1 MVINM
6 DIKEGRVVSDA
17 ELYATRSGRPKLTFR
32 LTVARD
38 ASRAPKYGEG
48 GSGGGRGADL
58 IHVVM
63 YGPRARDVHRLLSR
77 GVHVVVFGW
86 TQSRTH
92 STQEGGR
99 RVVTETVAECI
110 TFASESMGRPT
121 GRGRRGDAGAGSE
134 TEAADGNPAS
144 ATLEDAGTSAR

>member
-6 DIKEGRVVSDA
+6 DIKEGRLVSDA
-17 ELYATRSGRPKLTFR
+17 ELYTTRSGRPKLTFR

-48 GSGGGRGADL
+48 GNGGGRGSDL

-63 YGPRARDVHRLLSR
+63 YGPRARNVQPLLSR

-92 STQEGGR
+92 PTPDGGR
-99 RVVTETVAECI
+99 RVVIETVAERI
-110 TFASESMGRPT
+110 TFAPESARLP
-121 GRGRRGDAGAGSE
+121 SV
-134 TEAADGNPAS
+134 S
-144 ATLEDAGTSAR
+144 LEDAGKGAAGQQ